1 MSEPIK
7 LTQAQALF
15 AVLAGAAQARRDRVY
30 YRDTVLK
37 TTLYSPIE
45 TFSDKAVN
53 TASIEIEYVFIN
65 PVPIELVDLA
75 VNTASITIEKTIAAK
90 PEATDYA
97 VNNASISIQAFF
109 TRKFNSNDAAINNA
123 SVAVSKFNGIY
134 PTADDKAKNTASITV
149 VKL

>member
-15 AVLAGAAQARRDRVY
+15 AVLAGAAQARRERVY
-30 YRDTVLK
+30 YRDVVLK
-37 TTLYSPIE
+37 TTLYEPIE

-65 PVPIELVDLA
+65 PVLIDLVDLA
-75 VNTASITIEKTIAAK
+75 VNAASITIEKTIAAK
-90 PEATDYA
+90 PEATDYGVNNASITITAFFTRNVISKDTA
-97 VNNASISIQAFF
+97 VNNASIGI
-109 TRKFNSNDAAINNA
+109 TYYE
-123 SVAVSKFNGIY
+123 GIY
-134 PTADDKAKNTASITV
+134 PVADDKAANTATITV